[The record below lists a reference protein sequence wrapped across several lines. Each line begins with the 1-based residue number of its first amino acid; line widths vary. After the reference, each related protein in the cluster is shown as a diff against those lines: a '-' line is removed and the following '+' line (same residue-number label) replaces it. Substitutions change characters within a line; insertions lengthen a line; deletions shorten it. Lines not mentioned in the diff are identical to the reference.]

1 MSLVSIVVLILLV
14 AFACWWIDKYLP
26 GDPMLKRLAEGLIV
40 LVVAIYILSAIGL
53 LPNVGVIK
61 VG

>member
-1 MSLVSIVVLILLV
+1 VSLISIVVLILLV

-40 LVVAIYILSAIGL
+40 LVVAIYILMAVGL
-53 LPNVGVIK
+53 LPNTGTIRVG
-61 VG
+61 